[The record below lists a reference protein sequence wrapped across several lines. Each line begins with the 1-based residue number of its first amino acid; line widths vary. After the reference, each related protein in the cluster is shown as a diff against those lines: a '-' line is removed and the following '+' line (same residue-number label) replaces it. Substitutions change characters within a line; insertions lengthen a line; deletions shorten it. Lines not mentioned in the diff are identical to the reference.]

1 MQLEMVV
8 DFCVSK
14 SQICQ
19 TRHWRTGKIVNIREI
34 FLTTRAILV
43 FAVNPGEFFSFY
55 GVRGFQNKSAK
66 LPENP

>member
-1 MQLEMVV
+1 VQLEMVV

-19 TRHWRTGKIVNIREI
+19 TRHWKTGKIVNIREI

-43 FAVNPGEFFSFY
+43 FAVNPGEFFLFT
-55 GVRGFQNKSAK
+55 GFGGSAK